1 MAEMQRWVCG
11 ASTAWRGSQG
21 ARGLAGCAGPV
32 WPPRMLPSAPGP
44 AGGGLGGLASAFP
57 PHVNSAARPD
67 CHPRS

>member
-11 ASTAWRGSQG
+11 ASAAWWG
-21 ARGLAGCAGPV
+21 A
-32 WPPRMLPSAPGP
+32 WPPRVLPGAPGP